1 MPQALLPLVPHGAT
15 PINDSLSVVRQ
26 QGQWTYFLGVRP
38 VFGHDEEDQ
47 LSFRMFTAQLICQ
60 GTCRQ
65 AEIVRTFGVS
75 ANSVKR
81 SVKKFREQGTEAF
94 YQPRRGR
101 GATVLTPEVVREAQ
115 ERLYRGESRGQVAK
129 QLGIKPGTLRK
140 AINQGRLSEPRLGDR
155 PEARTD
161 DPDSAG
167 PPPSKQAARRGEDQ
181 ALVPGEPG
189 VQTPGGDQAPRP
201 RSELSPAATAKSQR
215 TVQDAAAADG
225 LGMACTRVLDRV
237 AAALGL
243 LPGGAATR
251 FEPCLDVPFG
261 GVMCALPSLAQNGLF
276 RHLDA
281 CFTSLGGY
289 YTTLQVMT
297 LLGYMALCRI
307 KTVEQLQYQPPG
319 ELGKLLGLDRVPE
332 VRCLR
337 YKLTSLA
344 AEDAAQQWGA
354 LLSRDWLEASLRGS
368 PEALPPRHD
377 RLLDL

>member
-1 MPQALLPLVPHGAT
+1 MTADLPLVPHGAT
-15 PINDSLSVVRQ
+15 PINDFLSVVRE

-38 VFGHDEEDQ
+38 VFGHDEKDQ
-47 LSFRMFTAQLICQ
+47 PSFRMLTAQLICQ

-65 AEIVRTFGVS
+65 SDIVRTFGVS

-94 YQPRRGR
+94 YRPRRGR
-101 GATVLTPEVVREAQ
+101 GATVLTPEVAREAQ
-115 ERLYRGESRGQVAK
+115 ERLYRGESRRQVAE
-129 QLGIKPGTLRK
+129 QLGIKPETLRK
-140 AINQGRLSEPRLGDR
+140 AINQGRLCEPRCDPLSEPRRERQAEPPLGDW

-161 DPDSAG
+161 DPASPRQGGHDPPQ
-167 PPPSKQAARRGEDQ
+167 PPPSHQAERRREDQ
-181 ALVPGEPG
+181 VPDPAEPG
-189 VQTPGGDQAPRP
+189 VETPGNDRASRP
-201 RSELSPAATAKSQR
+201 RSESTPPATDKSQR

-251 FEPCLDVPFG
+251 FEPCRDVPLG
-261 GVMCALPSLAQNGLF
+261 GVMCALPALAQNGLF

-307 KTVEQLQYQPPG
+307 KTVEQL
-319 ELGKLLGLDRVPE
+319 
-332 VRCLR
+332 
-337 YKLTSLA
+337 
-344 AEDAAQQWGA
+344 
-354 LLSRDWLEASLRGS
+354 
-368 PEALPPRHD
+368 
-377 RLLDL
+377 